1 MLAVM
6 PNRKFTTDPQ
16 QNEYRTYSEGVI
28 MISDKSAIIK
38 VIGIGSAGGN
48 ILENIMQD
56 QIDGIDYIAVNTE
69 PKVLNMSSANTKILL
84 SLEIKEGLR
93 PSPVNCESRQETIR
107 KIESAIGGATMVFL
121 IAGLGGETGTNACQL
136 FAEVARSLGIYT
148 IAIVTLPF
156 SEESLYR
163 KSIAKAAIIN
173 LRNLVNSVLVMPND
187 QICNPSGRGVLD
199 SFKAGD
205 AIISGALQSSIR
217 KEPCELG
224 LSS

>member
-1 MLAVM
+1 
-6 PNRKFTTDPQ
+6 
-16 QNEYRTYSEGVI
+16 
-28 MISDKSAIIK
+28 MISDKYSVIK
-38 VIGIGSAGGN
+38 VISIGTAGGI

-56 QIDGIDYIAVNTE
+56 QIDGIEYITVNTV
-69 PKVLNMSSANTKILL
+69 PQVLNMSSAPTKILL
-84 SLEIKEGLR
+84 GLEIKEGLR

-136 FAEVARSLGIYT
+136 FAEVAWSLRIYT
-148 IAIVTLPF
+148 VAIVTLPF
-156 SEESLYR
+156 SHESLYR
-163 KSIAKAAIIN
+163 KTVAKAAIIN

-217 KEPCELG
+217 NESGNLR
-224 LSS
+224 SSSP

>member
-1 MLAVM
+1 
-6 PNRKFTTDPQ
+6 
-16 QNEYRTYSEGVI
+16 
-28 MISDKSAIIK
+28 
-38 VIGIGSAGGN
+38 
-48 ILENIMQD
+48 
-56 QIDGIDYIAVNTE
+56 
-69 PKVLNMSSANTKILL
+69 
-84 SLEIKEGLR
+84 
-93 PSPVNCESRQETIR
+93 
-107 KIESAIGGATMVFL
+107 MVFL

-187 QICNPSGRGVLD
+187 QICNPSGRGILD

-217 KEPCELG
+217 NEPGLLR

>member
-1 MLAVM
+1 MINGNAV
-6 PNRKFTTDPQ
+6 
-16 QNEYRTYSEGVI
+16 
-28 MISDKSAIIK
+28 IK
-38 VIGIGSAGGN
+38 VIGIGT

-56 QIDGIDYIAVNTE
+56 QIDGIEYIASNTDQR
-69 PKVLNMSSANTKILL
+69 VLGLSSANTKILL
-84 SLEIKEGLR
+84 GQEIKEGLR
-93 PSPVNCESRQETIR
+93 PSPVNYESRQETIR

-136 FAEVARSLGIYT
+136 FAEVAWSLGIYSVA
-148 IAIVTLPF
+148 IATLPF
-156 SEESLYR
+156 DHESLYR
-163 KSIAKAAIIN
+163 KTAAKAGVMN

-217 KEPCELG
+217 NEPGNLR
-224 LSS
+224 LSSI